1 MCNGNDNK
9 LKSTYLLSF
18 QIQGIQCILYT
29 LHAGT
34 NLNYSSPSHYSK
46 QLFSKE
52 HNTESTQAGQRALLL
67 YTLSTIY
74 MTQDVRA
81 KQNDGA

>member
-34 NLNYSSPSHYSK
+34 NLNYSSPSRHSK

-52 HNTESTQAGQRALLL
+52 HNTESTQAWQRVG
-67 YTLSTIY
+67 TLTLHIIY